1 VSGQAQPPN
10 VSGHPPRRR
19 RWPIWLA
26 AIAIVIAVLALIGNL
41 IQKHLPTA
49 KLVHDLTVVELRPDG
64 SPSTFTVQ
72 LHAGDS
78 FPVLCRLSTAGGGFI
93 AKHTATEI
101 LTLPASDVS
110 TSHTSGVESCEKWGP
125 EHTADHFVMYVP
137 TP

>member
-1 VSGQAQPPN
+1 MSNIG
-10 VSGHPPRRR
+10 GHPPRR
-19 RWPIWLA
+19 RWPIWLV
-26 AIAIVIAVLALIGNL
+26 AIAAVIAVLTVIGNL
-41 IQKHLPTA
+41 IQKHSPTA
-49 KLVHDLTVVELRPDG
+49 KLIHDVAVVELRPDG
-64 SPSTFTVQ
+64 TPSTLTVQ

-93 AKHTATEI
+93 AKHTAIEI

-110 TSHTSGVESCEKWGP
+110 TSHLSGVESCEKWGP